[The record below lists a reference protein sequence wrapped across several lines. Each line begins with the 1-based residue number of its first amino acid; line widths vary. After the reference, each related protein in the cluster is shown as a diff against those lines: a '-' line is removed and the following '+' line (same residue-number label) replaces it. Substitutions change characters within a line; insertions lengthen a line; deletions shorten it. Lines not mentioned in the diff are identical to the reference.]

1 MRTEW
6 EPEDL
11 IERWTLLEGDVEL
24 IGNKTGVTRL
34 GFAVL
39 LKYFEIEGQFPDGP
53 ADIPTVAVGYVAH
66 QLGLEPSELA
76 DYSWYGRTIEYHRA
90 QIRQAFGFRQ
100 TTEGDEERLAEWLAD
115 DVCPVDIDRHRLA
128 EAVLARCRAERLE
141 PPAAGQLGRLVGS
154 ALHRFERRFCE
165 LVRSR
170 LPEHVRDSLDD
181 LVGQDDDD
189 HGVLDELKAD
199 PTRLTLQTMLAEI
212 DKLRRLRRL
221 GVPAELLSDAS
232 EKLVATWRARAAN
245 TYPSDLRRSPPAVRA
260 MLLAVL
266 YWART
271 AETTDAL
278 VDLLI
283 ALVHRIGTHAE
294 RRVET
299 ETLVGLRR
307 VQDKDAILLAVA
319 RAALGN
325 PDDTVRAVIFSV
337 VGEEVLAQVV
347 AEADAMSTFAERVRR
362 ALRSSY
368 SAHYRRMLPHLL
380 AALQFRCNNALHR
393 PVMDAVDLLRRYA
406 DRPSRCRHYDAD
418 ERVPLDAVVPKAW
431 RGAVVDD
438 AGLVER
444 IPYELCVLRA
454 LREAI
459 RRREVWVEGA
469 KRWGDP
475 DHDLPADFDANRDV
489 HYAAIRKPLDPAA
502 FVGELQTELRSALGR
517 LDEALRSDSTGG
529 VRIITRRGEP
539 WISVPPIAKL
549 AEPPNLAALKSE
561 VERRW
566 GTLDLLEV
574 LKDADF
580 FTGFTDEF
588 ASVHTRAVTAGTALR
603 RRLLVVLFGLGTN
616 MGLKPIAAALA
627 EGSGHVDTE
636 AELRNVRRAYVT
648 RDNLRRAIARLAS
661 ATFEARRA
669 ELWGPG
675 TACASD
681 SKRFGSWSS
690 NLITEWHA
698 RLRGPGVMIYWHVER
713 RSVCVYSQLKHCS
726 ASEVAAMIEG
736 VLHHCTS
743 AEVERNYVD
752 THGASVVGFA
762 FAHLLGFKLLPR
774 LKNIGSARLYRPA
787 AGEGEPW
794 PLLAP
799 VLSARA
805 INWDLIAQQYDQMVK
820 YATALRLGTA
830 ESEQVLRRFARGG
843 PKHPTYAAL
852 EELGRAVR
860 TTFIADYLASA
871 SLRRE
876 VHEGLQVVET
886 WNSANNALF
895 YGKEGE
901 LTGPDRE
908 HQEVSM
914 LALHLLQSA
923 LVYLNTRLV
932 QNVLAEPR
940 WDGRLTADDRR
951 ALTPLF
957 WSHVNLYGRF
967 SIDMTTH
974 LDLEAA

>member
-1 MRTEW
+1 M
-6 EPEDL
+6 
-11 IERWTLLEGDVEL
+11 
-24 IGNKTGVTRL
+24 L
-34 GFAVL
+34 G
-39 LKYFEIEGQFPDGP
+39 
-53 ADIPTVAVGYVAH
+53 
-66 QLGLEPSELA
+66 
-76 DYSWYGRTIEYHRA
+76 
-90 QIRQAFGFRQ
+90 
-100 TTEGDEERLAEWLAD
+100 
-115 DVCPVDIDRHRLA
+115 
-128 EAVLARCRAERLE
+128 
-141 PPAAGQLGRLVGS
+141 
-154 ALHRFERRFCE
+154 
-165 LVRSR
+165 
-170 LPEHVRDSLDD
+170 
-181 LVGQDDDD
+181 
-189 HGVLDELKAD
+189 ELKAD
-199 PTRLTLQTMLAEI
+199 PTRLTLETMLAEI
-212 DKLRRLRRL
+212 DKLQRLRRL
-221 GVPAELLSDAS
+221 GVPADLFADAS
-232 EKLVATWRARAAN
+232 EKLVAAWRARAAN
-245 TYPSDLRRSPPAVRA
+245 AYPSDLRRCPPPVRA
-260 MLLAVL
+260 TLLAVL
-266 YWART
+266 CWART

-294 RRVET
+294 RRVEA
-299 ETLVGLRR
+299 EALIGLRR

-319 RAALGN
+319 RAALAD
-325 PDDTVRAVIFSV
+325 PDDTVRAVIFPV
-337 VGEEVLAQVV
+337 VGEDVLAQVL
-347 AEADAMSTFAERVRR
+347 AEADVASTFGERVRQ

-380 AALQFRCNNALHR
+380 ATIEFRCNNAPHR
-393 PVMDAVDLLRRYA
+393 PVMEAIELLHRYA
-406 DRPSRCRHYDAD
+406 DRPSRHRYYDPD
-418 ERVPLDAVVPKAW
+418 ERVPLEGIVPKSW
-431 RGAVVDD
+431 RQAVVDD
-438 AGLVER
+438 AGRVER
-444 IPYELCVLRA
+444 IPYELCTLRT
-454 LREAI
+454 LREAV
-459 RRREVWVEGA
+459 RRREVWVKGA

-475 DHDLPADFDANRDV
+475 DHDLPADFDANRD
-489 HYAAIRKPLDPAA
+489 APPARGGTA
-502 FVGELQTELRSALGR
+502 DRQRRRRTHHHPPGRPVDQRAVGRQGGRASHTRSPQGGGR
-517 LDEALRSDSTGG
+517 
-529 VRIITRRGEP
+529 
-539 WISVPPIAKL
+539 
-549 AEPPNLAALKSE
+549 
-561 VERRW
+561 RRW

-580 FTGFTDEF
+580 FTRFTDEF
-588 ASVHTRAVTAGTALR
+588 ASVHARAVTAQTTLR

-616 MGLKPIAAALA
+616 MGIKRIATALA
-627 EGSGHVDTE
+627 DGAEHVDSE

-648 RDNLRRAIARLAS
+648 RENLRRAIARLAS
-661 ATFEARRA
+661 ATFEARSA

-681 SKRFGSWSS
+681 SKKFGSWSS
-690 NLITEWHA
+690 NLMTEWHA
-698 RLRGPGVMIYWHVER
+698 RYRGPGMMIYWHVER
-713 RSVCVYSQLKHCS
+713 RSVCVYSQLRQCS

-774 LKNIGSARLYRPA
+774 LKNIGSARLHRPA

-794 PLLAP
+794 PSVAP

-860 TTFIADYLASA
+860 TTFIAEYLASPT
-871 SLRRE
+871 LRRE

-886 WNSANNALF
+886 WNSANTALF

-940 WDGRLTADDRR
+940 WERRLTADDRR

-967 SIDMTTH
+967 SIDMSTH